1 VKRIAIAVLLV
12 AAAIGANA
20 ATPRTIAT
28 ANAASCDIGTYAAAT
43 LLLPYFEV
51 DFNAPSTEAVTTVFT
66 IVNTSKNPQVARV
79 TIWTDLGFPACYFNV
94 FLTGYDVQLIPMYE
108 LIARGN
114 FPYTTSAVGHGPSS
128 AATNPHFNTEIWC
141 DRVGGS
147 VGPNFV
153 RRLQKMLT
161 TGERD
166 EPGCRVGM
174 QHEHAVGYVTVDVVN
189 SCAIDSPLTD
199 AYWKE
204 DILFD
209 NVLTGDYQRI
219 NPNTTT
225 GNYAGGNPL
234 VHIRAVPEGGMA
246 GSAPNT
252 PLPYTF
258 YDRYTPR
265 NARHID
271 RRQPLPAT
279 FAARFINGGPGG
291 FNTSYAIWR
300 EGVVGPETSEC
311 PYEANAKLR
320 LFTPMIVRFDE
331 HENSVVS
338 TGCGEEGCVYPTTGA
353 TSAMSSASP
362 VLPPPASSDLAG
374 WIWINLDNGAG
385 AQRDGPYSTRR
396 ASQNWI
402 VVQMY
407 AEGRYGVDFD
417 ATSIVNGC
425 TASPPTQP

>member
-1 VKRIAIAVLLV
+1 VRRALAVAVLLFV
-12 AAAIGANA
+12 AAGANA
-20 ATPRTIAT
+20 ATRSIAT

-51 DFNAPSTEAVTTVFT
+51 DFNAPSNEAVTTVFS

-108 LIARGN
+108 LLARGN
-114 FPYTTSAVGHGPSS
+114 FPFTTSAIGRGAAS
-128 AATNPHFNTEIWC
+128 AETNPHFNSEIWC
-141 DRVGGS
+141 DRMGGN
-147 VGPNFV
+147 VGPNFLH
-153 RRLQKMLT
+153 RLQAILT
-161 TGERD
+161 SGDRD
-166 EPGCRVGM
+166 EPGCKVGLK
-174 QHEHAVGYVTVDVVN
+174 HDHAVGYVTIDVVN

-199 AYWKE
+199 SYWKE
-204 DILFD
+204 DLLFD

-219 NPNTTT
+219 NPNATT

-246 GSAPNT
+246 GTKTST

-265 NARHID
+265 DARRID
-271 RRQPLPAT
+271 RRQPLPST
-279 FAARFINGGPGG
+279 FAARYINGGPGA
-291 FNTSYAIWR
+291 FNTNFAIWR
-300 EGVVGPETSEC
+300 EGVVGPEPREC
-311 PYEANAKLR
+311 TYEKNSKLP

-338 TGCGEEGCVYPTTGA
+338 TGCGEEGCAYPMTAVAGTV
-353 TSAMSSASP
+353 SAASP
-362 VLPPPASSDLAG
+362 LFPPAASDDLAG
-374 WIWINLDNGAG
+374 WIWMNLDNGAG
-385 AQRDGPYSTRR
+385 TDTASYSTRR
-396 ASQNWI
+396 ASQNWV

-425 TASPPTQP
+425 TAQPPTQP